1 LKTIGDAIF
10 NVVVGITTIVA
21 LFYLAGITHIL
32 PLPENALGLIDEFS
46 LYAWAV
52 LLACGDWLITSLSF
66 LATFRGLAILI
77 LISALVLSFSGRKIY
92 RFFESSF
99 GGILFWGCVL
109 VVAGLCAAA
118 IGYADR
124 YMLPLVL
131 MALLLLLYIVVEHQ
145 RSRL

>member
-1 LKTIGDAIF
+1 LKIIGKGDF
-10 NVVVGITTIVA
+10 VVGLTVVVVLSYVA
-21 LFYLAGITHIL
+21 ATVTRVL
-32 PLPENALGLIDEFS
+32 PFPENALGRIDEFS

-52 LLACGDWLITSLSF
+52 LVACGEWLITSLSF
-66 LATFRGLAILI
+66 LATFRGFAIFILI
-77 LISALVLSFSGRKIY
+77 CALVLSFAGRKIY
-92 RFFESSF
+92 RFFEFSF
-99 GGILFWGCVL
+99 GSILFWGCVL
-109 VVAGLCAAA
+109 LVAGLCAAA